1 MQTLIKKWDYNEF
14 TEEEEE
20 EFPEQNTVRK
30 CTLQRRQP
38 YRRTKGFNFKK
49 VDIHR
54 SLSDSEDSSGE
65 TTEPDQEESIV
76 FMPFSKELKSPEI
89 VPSQLGGTNK
99 QEPEQLE
106 DRTMVQI
113 QPQDGYEEQLPHDTI
128 EARDSSKEVVLHEEP
143 RAPVQRTNQ
152 TARDEVPDISQ
163 PSTSKG
169 KKPTKKYNLRPRP
182 YARTDHSWNKY
193 KGNDSILENK
203 DSSAKVMVEDASDE
217 THDFKD
223 DPPMSDDGE
232 DKITHNDNVSM
243 KDTSQ
248 ETIIYDPTEF
258 TRELSGRSDSIKRQR
273 SDSTE
278 STHEVG
284 SEDIHAAKLQLVD
297 DSEDSDNQEPGV
309 SMVFNGSETFGV
321 EDTNNVYSIAELFH
335 DIPVQIDSSIEDF
348 ESDDNIVDI
357 ELELN

>member
-1 MQTLIKKWDYNEF
+1 
-14 TEEEEE
+14 
-20 EFPEQNTVRK
+20 
-30 CTLQRRQP
+30 
-38 YRRTKGFNFKK
+38 
-49 VDIHR
+49 
-54 SLSDSEDSSGE
+54 
-65 TTEPDQEESIV
+65 
-76 FMPFSKELKSPEI
+76 MPFSKELKSPEF

-128 EARDSSKEVVLHEEP
+128 EDRDSSKEVVLHEEP

-223 DPPMSDDGE
+223 DPPMSNDGE

-284 SEDIHAAKLQLVD
+284 SEDIHAAKLQRVD

-309 SMVFNGSETFGV
+309 SMVFNGSETFGT

-348 ESDDNIVDI
+348 ESDDNIIDT